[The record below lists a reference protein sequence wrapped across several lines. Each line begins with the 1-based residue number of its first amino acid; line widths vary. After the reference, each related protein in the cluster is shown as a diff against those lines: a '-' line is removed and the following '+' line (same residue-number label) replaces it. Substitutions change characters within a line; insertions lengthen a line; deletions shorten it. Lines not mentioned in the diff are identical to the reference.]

1 MHKYVKK
8 KKKIKKLLFFFLFLI
23 CNNKVIH
30 NIRNIHLIKFKIYKK
45 KKK

>member
-1 MHKYVKK
+1 MKK
-8 KKKIKKLLFFFLFLI
+8 KKKKKKKHLIYILFLI